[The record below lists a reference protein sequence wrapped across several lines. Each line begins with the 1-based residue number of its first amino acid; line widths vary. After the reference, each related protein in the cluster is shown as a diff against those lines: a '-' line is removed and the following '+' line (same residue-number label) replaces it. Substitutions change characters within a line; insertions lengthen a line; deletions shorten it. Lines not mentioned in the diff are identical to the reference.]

1 MEIKMKTKRLFLIV
15 LDSCGAGALPDA
27 AEFGDAGTNTIL
39 SVSKSKNFKIDN
51 LRRMGYG
58 NIEGLDFLGKTD
70 TPTAAVARLAERS
83 RGKDTTIGHWEIAG
97 VISNSPLP
105 TYPDGFPPEVLREFE
120 RVTGRGVLCNKP
132 YSGTQV
138 IYDYGR
144 EHIESGKLIV
154 YTSADSVFQIAA
166 HEDIV
171 PVEQLYEYCRIARK
185 ILTGKHGV
193 GRVIARPFVGEF
205 PNYKRSP
212 KRHDFSMEPPQ
223 DTMLDALRSAG
234 LDTIGVGKI
243 SDIFAGRGISES
255 HYTHSNREGM
265 NIAFDITKKNFK
277 GLCFVNLV
285 DFDSAYGHRRDVD
298 GYAAALS
305 EFDEWLDKMLPALG
319 DGDVLMITADH
330 GCDPGYDKTTDH
342 TREYVPLF
350 VYGKGIAPVNLGTR
364 ATYADIAATVCDMFD
379 VAFET
384 QGVSFFSEVTK

>member
-1 MEIKMKTKRLFLIV
+1 MKRVFLIV
-15 LDSCGAGALPDA
+15 LDSCGIGQMPDS
-27 AEFGDAGTNTIL
+27 ESFGDVGVNTLASCATSDKLHIPNMIAAGL
-39 SVSKSKNFKIDN
+39 
-51 LRRMGYG
+51 G
-58 NIEGLDFLGKTD
+58 NIEGVECLPKTEK
-70 TPTAAVARLAERS
+70 PAGAYARLKEAS
-83 RGKDTTIGHWEIAG
+83 MGKDTTIGHWEIAG

-105 TYPDGFPPEVLREFE
+105 TYPDGFPSEVLREFE
-120 RVTGRGVLCNKP
+120 LTTGRGVLCNKP

-205 PNYKRSP
+205 PDYKRSP

-265 NIAFDITKKNFK
+265 DIAFDITKKDFN

-285 DFDSAYGHRRDVD
+285 DFDSAYGHRRDVN

-364 ATYADIAATVCDMFD
+364 STYADIAATVCDMFD

>member
-1 MEIKMKTKRLFLIV
+1 MKVKRLFLIV

-27 AEFGDAGTNTIL
+27 AEFGDAGTNTIR
-39 SVSKSKNFKIDN
+39 SVSKSKSFRIDN

-58 NIEGLDFLGKTD
+58 NIDGLDFLGKTD
-70 TPTAAVARLAERS
+70 APTAAVARLAERS

-97 VISNSPLP
+97 IISNSPLP
-105 TYPDGFPPEVLREFE
+105 TYPDGFPPEVLDEFE
-120 RVTGRGVLCNKP
+120 RATGRGVLCNKP

-171 PVEQLYEYCRIARK
+171 PVEQLYEYCRIARR

-205 PNYKRSP
+205 PNYKRSA
-212 KRHDFSMEPPQ
+212 KRHDFSLEPPQ
-223 DTMLDALRSAG
+223 DTMLDALSSAG

-243 SDIFAGRGISES
+243 SDIFAGHGISES
-255 HYTHSNREGM
+255 YYTHSNREGM
-265 NIAFDITKKNFK
+265 DITFDITKKDFN

-285 DFDSAYGHRRDVD
+285 DFDSAYGHRRDAD
-298 GYAAALS
+298 GYAKALA
-305 EFDEWLDKMLPALG
+305 EFDEWLGKLLPRLG

-350 VYGKGIAPVNLGTR
+350 VYGKGIAPINLGTR
-364 ATYADIAATVCDMFD
+364 RTYADIAATVCDMLG
-379 VAFET
+379 VEFET
-384 QGVSFFSEVTK
+384 QGESFAREVMK